1 MRLAVFYL
9 LLVAAQGWLT
19 GLFGTLPAPDLF
31 LLAALTLLGRMMPWQ
46 LVVVAYGVGLLQDLT
61 SDSVVGMHAL
71 GLAAAAWAASFVR
84 VQFSRSGVAE
94 RLLIVSAAQGAK
106 WLVIVTLLTWLSGT
120 PRLPVL
126 TLAVAVSETVLTAGV
141 ALVVLPWG
149 EALLDRA
156 KVARKEFV

>member
-9 LLVAAQGWLT
+9 LLVVAQGWLT

-31 LLAALTLLGRMMPWQ
+31 LLAGLTLLGRAMPWQ
-46 LVVVAYGVGLLQDLT
+46 LVLIAFGIGLLQDVMGFGPLG
-61 SDSVVGMHAL
+61 VHAL
-71 GLAAAAWAASFVR
+71 GLAVAVWAAMVVR
-84 VQFSRSGVAE
+84 AQFSRSGVAE

-106 WLVIVTLLTWLSGT
+106 WLVTVTLWTWLSGAPT
-120 PRLPVL
+120 VPVL

-141 ALVVLPWG
+141 SLLIVPWG

-156 KVARKEFV
+156 KVARREFV